1 VYVAAYYTGSAVLG
15 ETPDEK
21 AAAVLAAGGGGS
33 DSLLDKAAE
42 FGKPWAVGLLVFAVC
57 GAALAWVVVN
67 LGWIAAVRWRRW
79 RGKRVAPRATRLSVD
94 PSPPTRGGERLL
106 SCRPAPLALTA
117 PGRPP

>member
-15 ETPDEK
+15 ETPDGK

-79 RGKRVAPRATRLSVD
+79 RGKRVAPRAPPGKRRSVAAD
-94 PSPPTRGGERLL
+94 PWR
-106 SCRPAPLALTA
+106 
-117 PGRPP
+117 